1 MQFLEMK
8 NDLERVSQIG
18 QEGYCGSCYGGL
30 EPEGGCCQTCEQ
42 VRKAYLDRGW
52 AFSSPDA
59 IEQCAKEGWVEKV
72 NAQAKDGCR
81 VEGKVRLKK
90 VASSLIFSFGQSF
103 QANTF
108 RAQELVPYLKDGPV
122 HDFGH
127 RITSLKFES
136 DDEYIP
142 SRLNAANRVKARLGV
157 DSNPMDKLNSRYLPS
172 PVSLSLY
179 QLRYFH

>member
-1 MQFLEMK
+1 MK
-8 NDLERVSQIG
+8 NDLFRVSRID
-18 QEGYCGSCYGGL
+18 EPGYCGSCYGGL

-52 AFSSPDA
+52 AFSSPEG

-90 VASSLIFSFGQSF
+90 VASSLIFSFGRSF
-103 QANTF
+103 QANNFHT
-108 RAQELVPYLKDGPV
+108 QELVPYLKDGPI

-127 RITSLKFES
+127 YIESLQFES
-136 DDEYIP
+136 DDEYVANN
-142 SRLNAANRVKARLGV
+142 LKAANRVKARLGV
-157 DSNPMDKLNSRYLPS
+157 DRNPMDKYHAHSKAHSVR
-172 PVSLSLY
+172 VSLY
-179 QLRYFH
+179 